1 MDFIDWTC
9 LCEAVGS
16 VFLLVLGIFG
26 LDPDDIERKKKQE
39 EEDELRRR
47 LLEKLRDEDG
57 KR

>member
-1 MDFIDWTC
+1 MEFTSWFCAIGAVILGIW
-9 LCEAVGS
+9 EAVTNIPS
-16 VFLLVLGIFG
+16 QK
-26 LDPDDIERKKKQE
+26 EK